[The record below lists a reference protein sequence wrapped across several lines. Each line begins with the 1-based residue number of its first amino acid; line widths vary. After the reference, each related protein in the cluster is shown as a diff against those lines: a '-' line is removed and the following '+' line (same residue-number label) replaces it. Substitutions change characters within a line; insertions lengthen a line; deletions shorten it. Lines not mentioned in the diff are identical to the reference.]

1 MMKKAI
7 ILLISLLLLF
17 LNGCSTPEGPQKD
30 YSESWRDRPMP
41 ESFDLRNVDT
51 DGDGK
56 VDIGDATHLQKYLA
70 EFDGIVLGKQAV

>member
-1 MMKKAI
+1 MEI
-7 ILLISLLLLF
+7 IYFTDEQLILA
-17 LNGCSTPEGPQKD
+17 
-30 YSESWRDRPMP
+30 
-41 ESFDLRNVDT
+41 DT